1 MPKKIIIFE
10 DGTTNI
16 TELSAFSSNKNDII
30 IYAFADNDGYY
41 YLDEEQ
47 KQSADQYLLT
57 LKIGLL
63 ARKRLL
69 NDFLLQSIRND
80 TLKEIKNAI
89 NDISI
94 QKYLTKQTDSLFGNK
109 SLSFE
114 DIEKEL
120 DKYTIDVV
128 MEMFEDVNNEAD
140 ENPEY
145 IDFELIENYRCYV
158 RKRSNE
164 KEYRLY
170 TEGITDDDTYSQD
183 DFEDY
188 QSDISLLNEIQT
200 EEIQYQESEHKK
212 EHRFLKGVGKFAKN
226 AGLWFLGNI
235 SNMSDEQIKDMQNS
249 DLFGVLDTLKSHAE
263 YYEDDINAYRARVL
277 AWKNFGMD
285 YNEFRIK
292 SYEEKKKYLVSHGI
306 DTNEKLGAFKKQIE
320 YMIEEIINTG
330 EY

>member
-41 YLDEEQ
+41 YLDEKQ

-158 RKRSNE
+158 RKRSGE

-170 TEGITDDDTYSQD
+170 TEGITEDDTYTQD
-183 DFEDY
+183 DFDDY
-188 QSDISLLNEIQT
+188 QADISLLNEIQN
-200 EEIQYQESEHKK
+200 EEIEYEESNHEKEHK
-212 EHRFLKGVGKFAKN
+212 FLKGVGKFAKN
-226 AGLWFLGNI
+226 TACWTIGTLLH
-235 SNMSDEQIKDMQNS
+235 MSDDEIKEMQNA
-249 DLFGVLDTLKSHAE
+249 DFVGVVTGIMDGASNRNEELIKRYKKTGVAVAPPVFFIILIIIPTFFSRHPYK
-263 YYEDDINAYRARVL
+263 VL
-277 AWKNFGMD
+277 A
-285 YNEFRIK
+285 
-292 SYEEKKKYLVSHGI
+292 
-306 DTNEKLGAFKKQIE
+306 
-320 YMIEEIINTG
+320 YMV
-330 EY
+330 